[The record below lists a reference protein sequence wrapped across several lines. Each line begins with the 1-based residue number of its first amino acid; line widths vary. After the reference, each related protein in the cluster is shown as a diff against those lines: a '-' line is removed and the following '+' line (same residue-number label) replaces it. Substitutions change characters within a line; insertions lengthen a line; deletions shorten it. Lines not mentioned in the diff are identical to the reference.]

1 MKNTKSPKTER
12 KDHHVGY
19 LFLGLVLIAI
29 GLFLLF
35 YPTESVKTIGY
46 IIASAALVFGLLC
59 LIHTLSGL
67 RRGIRFALSMLGSIS
82 TIICAAVLFFTVEE
96 TFATFVSIIGLLIV
110 VDASFKLQTVV
121 LSHRYGQKA
130 YWILLVVACIA
141 IFGGYLCI
149 RTAFEDVRALARLLG
164 LTLIVSGLGNLL
176 STFYLPSFRR
186 HEIAPAPVESEKKP
200 DALPESEK
208 AAESLPESEKTA
220 AQSFETEP
228 KPDAL
233 GEGEHQS

>member
-1 MKNTKSPKTER
+1 MKNKRFPKSKQ

-19 LFLGLVLIAI
+19 LLLAVVLIAL
-29 GLFLLF
+29 GLLLLL
-35 YPTESVKTIGY
+35 YPAESIKTIGY
-46 IIASAALVFGLLC
+46 IIASAALIFGLLC

-82 TIICAAVLFFTVEE
+82 TIICAAVLFFTVENS
-96 TFATFVSIIGLLIV
+96 FATFVSIIGLLIV

-121 LSHRYGQKA
+121 LSHRYGQKT
-130 YWILLVVACIA
+130 YWILLAIACIA
-141 IFGGYLCI
+141 IFGGFLCI
-149 RTAFEDVRALARLLG
+149 RTAFEDARALARLLG

-200 DALPESEK
+200 EALPDSEK
-208 AAESLPESEKTA
+208 AA

-233 GEGEHQS
+233 DEGEHQS